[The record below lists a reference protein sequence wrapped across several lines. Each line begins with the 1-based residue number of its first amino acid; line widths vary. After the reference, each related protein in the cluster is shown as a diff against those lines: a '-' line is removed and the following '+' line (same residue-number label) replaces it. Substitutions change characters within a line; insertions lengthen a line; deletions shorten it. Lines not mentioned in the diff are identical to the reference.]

1 MSQGGGDDEDAGKTE
16 MKKAIEELDFQ
27 GEKEALRRLT
37 EESKTT
43 LEYQIQSLDDI
54 DSKAISVLRV
64 NVLLIGLLFTAAS
77 FVADSSLTLSAL
89 DNPALYVGILSL
101 LLSSAVATL
110 TYTASDS
117 EVGIEEGKIGEVI
130 ESDLTEKEFELAVAH
145 SHRRWIWFN
154 NRTNVLNA
162 PLITLTNI
170 FLIIGLSH
178 LGLGAYLALDGSFPY
193 IAAIGTWALLI
204 GFIAASSIVKQV
216 NMVREVFDLAE
227 LKPW

>member
-1 MSQGGGDDEDAGKTE
+1 MSQGGGDDEDAEKTE
-16 MKKAIEELDFQ
+16 MKKAIEELDFE
-27 GEKEALRRLT
+27 GDTEALRRLT

-77 FVADSSLTLSAL
+77 FVADSNLTLSAL
-89 DNPALYVGILSL
+89 DNPALYIGILSL
-101 LLSSAVATL
+101 LLSSALATL
-110 TYTASDS
+110 TYTASDA

-130 ESDLTEKEFELAVAH
+130 ASDLTEKEFELAVAH

-154 NRTNVLNA
+154 NRTNVINA

-170 FLIIGLSH
+170 LLIIGLSH
-178 LGLGAYLALDGSFPY
+178 LGLGAYLALDGGYPF
-193 IAAIGTWALLI
+193 IAAIGTWVLLVV
-204 GFIAASSIVKQV
+204 FIAASNVIRQV
-216 NMVREVFDLAE
+216 NMVREMFDLAE

>member
-1 MSQGGGDDEDAGKTE
+1 MSQSGGDDEDGEKTE
-16 MKKAIEELDFQ
+16 MKKAIEDLDFQ
-27 GEKEALRRLT
+27 GDVEALRRLT

-54 DSKAISVLRV
+54 DSKAISILRV

-77 FVADSSLTLSAL
+77 FVADSSLSLSVL
-89 DNPALYVGILSL
+89 DNPALYVGVLSL
-101 LLSSAVATL
+101 LLSSALATL
-110 TYTASDS
+110 TYTASDT

-130 ESDLTEKEFELAVAH
+130 ESDLTEKEFELAVAQ

-178 LGLGAYLALDGSFPY
+178 LGLGAYLALHGGYPC
-193 IAAIGTWALLI
+193 IAAIGTWILLI
-204 GFIAASSIVKQV
+204 IFIAASSIVKQV
-216 NMVREVFDLAE
+216 STAREEFDLTG